1 MERIICLVIGY
12 FFGIIQTG
20 FIYGKINKIDIRN
33 HGSGNAGATNAL
45 RTLGWKAGA
54 ITFLG
59 DALKAVFAVLIVKMI
74 FAGSNSVQLYA
85 MYAGLGVVLGHN
97 YPFYLKFK
105 GGKGIAATAGLM
117 FAVDPLICLTILII
131 FLLIFLTTKYVSL
144 GSLVIMV
151 VFVIELIIFGQ
162 MGRYDLVGNEL
173 YEMYVIAIIL
183 AAMGWWRHR
192 ANIERLLK
200 GTENKINFSKIKK

>member
-1 MERIICLVIGY
+1 MERVICLVIGY
-12 FFGIIQTG
+12 LFGLIQTG

-45 RTLGWKAGA
+45 RTLGWRAGA
-54 ITFLG
+54 TTFLG
-59 DALKAVFAVLIVKMI
+59 DALKAVFAVLLVKTMY
-74 FAGSNSVQLYA
+74 ADSSLSLLYA

-105 GGKGIAATAGLM
+105 GGKGIAASAGLM
-117 FAVDPLICLTILII
+117 FAIDPVICVTILII
-131 FLLIFLTTKYVSL
+131 FLAIFLTTRYVSL
-144 GSLVIMV
+144 GSLVVMV
-151 VFVIELIIFGQ
+151 VFAIELIIFGQ
-162 MGRYDLVGNEL
+162 MGKYELVGSEL
-173 YEMYVIAIIL
+173 YEMYAIAIVL

>member
-12 FFGIIQTG
+12 FLGIIQTG

-131 FLLIFLTTKYVSL
+131 FLFIFLSTKYVSL

>member
-12 FFGIIQTG
+12 FLGIIQTG

-117 FAVDPLICLTILII
+117 FAVDPFICLTILII